1 MVSGQIAGFL
11 PRFNKSSWLLTFSMH
26 FSLEADGSLSSHF
39 ASYYAIYPDHP
50 LDHYI
55 AEHFMKPEKCFSH
68 RLWLSF
74 LTTVFSPIIFYRS
87 KKQPNALAYARHL
100 TASQRSLRES
110 NSQLALRIAPTYC
123 HSLSIWGK
131 VNPYGT
137 LYKTVSD
144 SIQVILNI
152 PSVKLCKAL
161 KVSWLF
167 APANNR
173 GMPWYYHWHLLY
185 DHHASYVRS
194 W

>member
-1 MVSGQIAGFL
+1 MILLPFSRIYMVSNPKHCKSWPHAGWQNRWLGGDFSSFSWFWLAGCHPIFHWNKKSTDHFGQQ
-11 PRFNKSSWLLTFSMH
+11 SM
-26 FSLEADGSLSSHF
+26 LNW
-39 ASYYAIYPDHP
+39 
-50 LDHYI
+50 
-55 AEHFMKPEKCFSH
+55 
-68 RLWLSF
+68 RL
-74 LTTVFSPIIFYRS
+74 
-87 KKQPNALAYARHL
+87 H
-100 TASQRSLRES
+100 RES
-110 NSQLALRIAPTYC
+110 NPELSLRRTPTYC

-131 VNPYGT
+131 VNPSGT

-144 SIQVILNI
+144 SIWVILNT

-173 GMPWYYHWHLLY
+173 GMPWYYHRHLLY

>member
-1 MVSGQIAGFL
+1 MYCKKIYLFQ
-11 PRFNKSSWLLTFSMH
+11 
-26 FSLEADGSLSSHF
+26 SLSQIDLFIFLNIMYQKSCKSF
-39 ASYYAIYPDHP
+39 ISKRFTAIFPGV
-50 LDHYI
+50 
-55 AEHFMKPEKCFSH
+55 PERIWTSD
-68 RLWLSF
+68 
-74 LTTVFSPIIFYRS
+74 P
-87 KKQPNALAYARHL
+87 
-100 TASQRSLRES
+100 SLR
-110 NSQLALRIAPTYC
+110 RAPIYC

-144 SIQVILNI
+144 SIWVILNT

-167 APANNR
+167 APANNW
-173 GMPWYYHWHLLY
+173 GMPWYYHRHLLY

>member
-1 MVSGQIAGFL
+1 MLSHWTESFPFFSYSFAIKKLIHKTINRSVNEFFHSKIYIELQKQRFL
-11 PRFNKSSWLLTFSMH
+11 L
-26 FSLEADGSLSSHF
+26 
-39 ASYYAIYPDHP
+39 
-50 LDHYI
+50 
-55 AEHFMKPEKCFSH
+55 
-68 RLWLSF
+68 
-74 LTTVFSPIIFYRS
+74 II
-87 KKQPNALAYARHL
+87 P
-100 TASQRSLRES
+100 QRPVRES
-110 NSQLALRIAPTYC
+110 NPHLVLRRAPIYC

-144 SIQVILNI
+144 SIWVILNT

-173 GMPWYYHWHLLY
+173 GMPWYYHRHLLY

>member
-1 MVSGQIAGFL
+1 MGPFL
-11 PRFNKSSWLLTFSMH
+11 LENQLCLFRPFVCNSAEKGSVFHTFPIKNGMISRFLL
-26 FSLEADGSLSSHF
+26 
-39 ASYYAIYPDHP
+39 
-50 LDHYI
+50 
-55 AEHFMKPEKCFSH
+55 
-68 RLWLSF
+68 
-74 LTTVFSPIIFYRS
+74 II
-87 KKQPNALAYARHL
+87 P
-100 TASQRSLRES
+100 QRPVRES
-110 NSQLALRIAPTYC
+110 NPQLALRRAPTYC

-131 VNPYGT
+131 VNPSGT

-144 SIQVILNI
+144 SIRVILNT

-173 GMPWYYHWHLLY
+173 GMPWYYHRHLLY

>member
-1 MVSGQIAGFL
+1 MGLFL
-11 PRFNKSSWLLTFSMH
+11 LENQLCLFRPFVCNSAEKGSVFHTFPIKNGMISRFLL
-26 FSLEADGSLSSHF
+26 
-39 ASYYAIYPDHP
+39 
-50 LDHYI
+50 
-55 AEHFMKPEKCFSH
+55 
-68 RLWLSF
+68 
-74 LTTVFSPIIFYRS
+74 II
-87 KKQPNALAYARHL
+87 P
-100 TASQRSLRES
+100 QRPVRES
-110 NSQLALRIAPTYC
+110 NPHLVLRRAPTYC

-144 SIQVILNI
+144 SIRVILNT

-173 GMPWYYHWHLLY
+173 GMPWYYHRHLLY